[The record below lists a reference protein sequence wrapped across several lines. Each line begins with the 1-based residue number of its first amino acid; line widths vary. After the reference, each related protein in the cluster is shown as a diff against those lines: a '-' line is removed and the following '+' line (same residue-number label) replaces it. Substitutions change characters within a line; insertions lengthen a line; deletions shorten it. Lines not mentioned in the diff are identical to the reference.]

1 MMIIL
6 TLVFA
11 ILMAGVLYH
20 EKSNPKF
27 LWFFSVLWAIAY
39 MVLVLTFSG
48 MKTNSSSTIPETEV
62 EQNVYFVYAE
72 KVKEEGEIV
81 VFATVNL
88 KENQTYDW
96 INEFDTTYPDV
107 PYLLTMDNKGTATL
121 EDDEILVIWANN

>member
-20 EKSNPKF
+20 EKNNPKF

-48 MKTNSSSTIPETEV
+48 MKTKSSSVIPETEV
-62 EQNVYFVYAE
+62 EPNTYFVYAE
-72 KVKEEGEIV
+72 KIKEEGKTITFV
-81 VFATVNL
+81 TVNL
-88 KENQTYDW
+88 KENQTYNW
-96 INEFDTTYPDV
+96 INEFDTNYPDV
-107 PYLLTMDNKGTATL
+107 PYLLTMDSKGTVTL